1 MICRSYQE
9 AVESQLSKQLK
20 GSAYCTIVYLPPST
34 DVTIDFQ
41 VEPWPPV
48 HDKKKVSPRVLLV
61 STWTDAKFGFPGG
74 GIKRSETPVEAVR
87 REFAEELG
95 SDVDFSERDFVFA
108 DIRERISYIFARVT
122 HDEAYFNDLLVRFHT
137 TERKAYVNEV
147 IAVAGYPVWLEGPSS
162 ASEVCWESNVWG
174 IARHLT
180 AQVGL
185 PTVLSRCCF
194 SPKQVPENT

>member
-1 MICRSYQE
+1 M
-9 AVESQLSKQLK
+9 
-20 GSAYCTIVYLPPST
+20 
-34 DVTIDFQ
+34 
-41 VEPWPPV
+41 
-48 HDKKKVSPRVLLV
+48 
-61 STWTDAKFGFPGG
+61 
-74 GIKRSETPVEAVR
+74 EAVR

-147 IAVAGYPVWLEGPSS
+147 IAVAGLEGPSS